1 MMTETVLE
9 TTDVLLHVPLNLCG
23 LVLVNHL
30 FVLTMVLLFVEMP
43 ESKEENNA
51 MTGILLMEMD
61 AATDARESRLQV
73 MELLQVA
80 QLQWPKDLLWW
91 AT

>member
-1 MMTETVLE
+1 
-9 TTDVLLHVPLNLCG
+9 
-23 LVLVNHL
+23 
-30 FVLTMVLLFVEMP
+30 
-43 ESKEENNA
+43 
-51 MTGILLMEMD
+51 MEMD